1 MLLRKEKGDCNEAR
15 CIVEYVQDRMDGKKS
30 TPPSEINYQLHKSV
44 YGLFE
49 RFFDNETKLSHSA
62 KELLGLVTKM
72 SDFDVHMSH
81 ISYDLKSFAT
91 EIASLSESNLAIV
104 EETTASMSVV
114 TEAVNVSSETLEKLA
129 QASEELITSNDIS
142 IQKIAEINA
151 LKENVM
157 NNSSIMSQRIEELV
171 ELTNKVNEIVS
182 SVDAIAEQTNLLS
195 LNASIEAAKAGEN
208 GKGFAVVASEI
219 RKLADTTKKSLEGM
233 SLVMSDIKTAAEN
246 GRESMTNTME
256 STSEMSGKIDD
267 IYSTMKNNMELLGR
281 TIGDVRDVNTTMSG
295 VKISTNEI
303 NLAMDSSS
311 SDAEKLSYMTQTIF
325 KDAEK
330 CATLASNITQMDD
343 NLSEVTRELFTTL
356 KGGMNN
362 LTNEE
367 LRLNITNAKQ
377 AHGKWL
383 LTLKSIVDEGV
394 IYPIQINSTKC
405 AFGHFYHTIRV
416 EHPSIREDWNAIE
429 DIHNNFHNCGHRV
442 LEAIRNSQKDE
453 ARKHYGEAEL
463 YSKKIFG
470 LLEKIE
476 KEVDAQTQMGVR
488 LFS

>member
-15 CIVEYVQDRMDGKKS
+15 CIVNYVQDRMEGKKG
-30 TPPSEINYQLHKSV
+30 TLPEIQYDLHKSV

-49 RFFDNETKLSHSA
+49 RFFENEAKLSHSA
-62 KELLGLVTKM
+62 KDLLGLGTKM
-72 SDFDVHMSH
+72 SDFDIQMSH

-91 EIASLSESNLAIV
+91 EIANLSESNLAIV

-129 QASEELITSNDIS
+129 QASEELITSNDVS
-142 IQKIAEINA
+142 IQKISQINA

-157 NNSSIMSQRIEELV
+157 NNSAIMSQRIEELV

-182 SVDAIAEQTNLLS
+182 TVDAIAEQTNLLS
-195 LNASIEAAKAGEN
+195 LNASIEAARAGEN

-246 GRESMTNTME
+246 GRESMSSTME
-256 STSEMSGKIDD
+256 STSEMSEKIDD
-267 IYSTMKNNMELLGR
+267 IYSTMKNNMGLLNR
-281 TIGDVRDVNTTMSG
+281 TIEDVRDVNTTMAG

-303 NLAMDSSS
+303 NTAMDSSS
-311 SDAEKLSYMTQTIF
+311 SDAERLSDMTQTIF
-325 KDAEK
+325 RDAEK

-343 NLSEVTRELFTTL
+343 SLSEITKSMFSTL

-367 LRLNITNAKQ
+367 LKLNISNARQ

-394 IYPIQINSTKC
+394 IYPLQVNSTKC
-405 AFGHFYHTIRV
+405 AFGHFYHTIHV
-416 EHPSIREDWNAIE
+416 EHPSIREDWDAINE
-429 DIHNNFHNCGHRV
+429 VHDNFHHCGHKV
-442 LEAIRNSQKDE
+442 MESIRNSKKND
-453 ARKHYGEAEL
+453 AIKHYGEAEL
-463 YSKKIFG
+463 YSKKIFA
-470 LLEKIE
+470 LLDKIE
-476 KEVDAQTQMGVR
+476 KEVDVQTQAGVR